1 MKKNV
6 GGFDKVLRLVLGL
19 VIIALGILFQSWW
32 GLIGILL
39 LFTGSINRCPFYLPL
54 GLSTC
59 KVDPDVKKIIYK
71 I

>member
-6 GGFDKVLRLVLGL
+6 GDFDKVLRLVLGL

-32 GLIGILL
+32 GLLGVILL
-39 LFTGSINRCPFYLPL
+39 FSASTGRCPLYLPF

-59 KVDPDVKKIIYK
+59 KVDPNVKK
-71 I
+71 

>member
-6 GGFDKVLRLVLGL
+6 GSLDKVLRWVIGL

-39 LFTGSINRCPFYLPL
+39 LLTGSIGWCPLYLPF

-59 KVDPDVKKIIYK
+59 KVDPNEKK
-71 I
+71 

>member
-6 GGFDKVLRLVLGL
+6 GGFDQVLRLVLGL

-32 GLIGILL
+32 GLLGIIP
-39 LFTGSINRCPFYLPL
+39 LFTGSINWCPLYLPF

-59 KVDPDVKKIIYK
+59 KVDPGVKK
-71 I
+71 